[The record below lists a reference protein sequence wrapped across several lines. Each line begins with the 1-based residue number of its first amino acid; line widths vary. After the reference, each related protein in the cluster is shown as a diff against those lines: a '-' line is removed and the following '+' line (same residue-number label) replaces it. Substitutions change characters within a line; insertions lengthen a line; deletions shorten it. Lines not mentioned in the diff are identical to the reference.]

1 MGGGQP
7 SNVTQ
12 TNVQQLPAWLNNANT
27 FGSQQ
32 AQTLYNTGGPGYYP
46 GNTVAPFSPMQEQ
59 YFSGVENLAQNNLPS
74 INAAQNYTTDVLGGK
89 YLDPASNPYLQ
100 STFQHAANA
109 VQNQIGSEFEGSGRN
124 PQASIAA
131 QEDQMNNLANQIYG
145 GAYNTGIQQMQGALQ
160 ESPAVAQESLVG
172 LNALGSAGAQLQ
184 QQTSNMINANQ
195 NLYNYYSQL
204 PYTNLANYMDQV
216 NSLAHGATSSST
228 QPFYGPSR
236 TATALGGAASG
247 AATGAM
253 MGAAA
258 GGIGAVPGALIG
270 GGIGLLGGYFA

>member
-74 INAAQNYTTDVLGGK
+74 INAAQNYTTNVLNGQ
-89 YLDPASNPYLQ
+89 YLDPSSNPYLQ
-100 STFQHAANA
+100 STFQHAAGA

-124 PQASIAA
+124 PQASVAA
-131 QEDQMNNLANQIYG
+131 QSDQMNNLANQIYG

-160 ESPAVAQESLVG
+160 YSGPVAEQSLVG
-172 LNALGSAGAQLQ
+172 LNALHTAGAELQ
-184 QQTSNMINANQ
+184 QQTGNMINANQ
-195 NLYNYYSQL
+195 NLYDYYANL
-204 PYTNLANYMDQV
+204 PWTNLANFEDQV
-216 NSLAHGATSSST
+216 NSLSHGSTSATT
-228 QPFYGPSR
+228 QPFYGPSK
-236 TATALGGAASG
+236 TATALGGAVAG
-247 AATGAM
+247 AE
-253 MGAAA
+253 A
-258 GGIGAVPGALIG
+258 GSTFGPWGTVIG
-270 GGIGLLGGYFA
+270 GGIGALGGYLA

>member
-74 INAAQNYTTDVLGGK
+74 INAAQNYTTNVLNGQ
-89 YLDPASNPYLQ
+89 YLNPASNPYLQ
-100 STFQHAANA
+100 ATFQQGANA

-124 PQASIAA
+124 PQASMAA
-131 QEDQMNNLANQIYG
+131 QADQMNDLATKIYG

-160 ESPAVAQESLVG
+160 ESPQVAQQSLIG
-172 LNALGSAGAQLQ
+172 LNALGSAGGQLQ
-184 QQTSNMINANQ
+184 QQTGNMINANQ

-204 PYTNLANYMDQV
+204 PYTSLANYMDQV
-216 NSLAHGATSSST
+216 NSLSHGATSSST
-228 QPFYGPSR
+228 QPFYGPNKTES
-236 TATALGGAASG
+236 ALGGAATG
-247 AATGAM
+247 AATGAAF
-253 MGAAA
+253 GPW
-258 GGIGAVPGALIG
+258 GAVIG
-270 GGIGLLGGYFA
+270 GGIGLLAGYYG

>member
-74 INAAQNYTTDVLGGK
+74 INAAQNYTTNVLNGQ
-89 YLDPASNPYLQ
+89 YLNPASNPYLQ
-100 STFQHAANA
+100 ATFQQGANA

-124 PQASIAA
+124 PQASIGA
-131 QEDQMNNLANQIYG
+131 QADQMNDLAAKIYG

-172 LNALGSAGAQLQ
+172 LNALGSAGGQLQ
-184 QQTSNMINANQ
+184 QQTGNMINANQ

-216 NSLAHGATSSST
+216 NSLSHGATSSST
-228 QPFYGPSR
+228 QPFYGPSKGEN
-236 TATALGGAASG
+236 ALGGAA
-247 AATGAM
+247 A
-253 MGAAA
+253 GAAA
-258 GGIGAVPGALIG
+258 GTAIMPGWGTAIGA
-270 GGIGLLGGYFA
+270 GIGLLGGYFG